1 MVEETID
8 LVDVIKE
15 MDSATTPFS
24 ITFTTADETRNT
36 GGKNIT
42 IKEALVSK
50 PKQNPIQNGPTIT
63 EKEIPFKKY
72 APNHFKNRT
81 RNIRIIP
88 GTQVRKLHIYLIRR
102 FNGKKV
108 IW

>member
-15 MDSATTPFS
+15 MEETTYPFS
-24 ITFTTADETRNT
+24 ITFTTANPKQKT

-42 IKEALVSK
+42 INQALLSK
-50 PKQNPIQNGPTIT
+50 PNQTTTQNAPTIT
-63 EKEIPFKKY
+63 EKELPHKKY

-88 GTQVRKLHIYLIRR
+88 GSEIRKVHIYLIRR